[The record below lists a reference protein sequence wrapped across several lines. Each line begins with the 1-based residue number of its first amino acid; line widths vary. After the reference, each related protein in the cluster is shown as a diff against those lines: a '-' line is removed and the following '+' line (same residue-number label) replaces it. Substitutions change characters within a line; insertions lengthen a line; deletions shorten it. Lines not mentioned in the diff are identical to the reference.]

1 MNARQIRQA
10 RRMISGKGYYNMR
23 IMQYRSTLR
32 HLCFDFDTCMRDA
45 GGSENLPPHVCM
57 LFVRNYARIK
67 RRIAWYES
75 RR

>member
-23 IMQYRSTLR
+23 IMQYRNTLR
-32 HLCFDFDTCMRDA
+32 HLCLDFDTCVRDA
-45 GGSENLPPHVCM
+45 GGSENLPPHVCT
-57 LFVRNYARIK
+57 LFVRNYACIK